1 MAFANVFTAK
11 RSDWGTLSNTP
22 GTRGLIMNGFQM
34 EQQVCSKLTGDATGN
49 VTMAAIRRPYKVYAL
64 VLKDN
69 AGADQATLSLVELT
83 FTNTSDTVIALSGLG
98 NWTRAMIYILGRS
111 YA

>member
-1 MAFANVFTAK
+1 MAFANVFNVK
-11 RSDWGTLSNTP
+11 RSDWGTVISTP
-22 GTRGLIMNGFQM
+22 NTRGLIFNGYQM

-49 VTMAAIRRPYKVYAL
+49 VTLQTIRRPARVFAL

-83 FTNTSDTVIALSGLG
+83 FTHTNDTTIALSGLG
-98 NWTRAMIYILGRS
+98 NWTRAIIYILGRS

>member
-11 RSDWGTLSNTP
+11 RSDYGTLTNTP
-22 GTRGLIMNGFQM
+22 GTRGLVLNGYQI
-34 EQQVCSKLTGDATGN
+34 EEQVCSKLTGDAAGN
-49 VTMAAIRRPYKVYAL
+49 ITMTTVRRPYKVYAM

-69 AGADQATLSLVELT
+69 AGADQAALSMVELT

-98 NWTRAMIYILGRS
+98 NWTRALIRILGRN